1 VPRGRVVVV
10 GGGLAGIAAALTLA
24 EAGAQ
29 VTVLEAR
36 PWLGG
41 ATWSFGRRGL
51 VIDNGQHVFPRCFSA
66 YYDLLTRLGT
76 AELVPVQDR
85 LDLTVLT
92 PDGRVRLRR
101 SSWPAPLHLARILAR
116 YRPLSVPE
124 RMRVLQ
130 AALAMWLTDLT
141 ADGQPDGSIAEW
153 LSRHGQSESTR
164 GRLWDTFLV
173 PLLNCDSEKADVGS
187 AAGLLNALL
196 FSGHDH
202 ADLGLPAVPLRDL
215 HSGPA
220 ARLLTEL
227 GADIRTGAPATS
239 VQREAG
245 GGFVVQV
252 RQSPAA
258 DLADQLPLGLE
269 IHEEYQSAAV
279 VLAVPPS
286 VAASLVPGELG
297 ADAERWGSLAPA
309 PAISLHVMYDTR
321 VTRLPFAATVGSPLR
336 WIADKTAAA
345 GLHAGQYLAAT
356 VPAAGR
362 YVDMPVADLR
372 AQFLPEF
379 ERLFPAAAAAGVEDF
394 FVTRERA
401 ATFWPAPGSRALRP
415 DQSTSVRGLALAGAW
430 TSTGWPDTVEGAVR
444 SGLLAAAEV
453 LRVLDGTGRARRP
466 EARPRPVSGQPVS
479 GPPVSQAPGPAPA
492 AAAAAG
498 STSRS

>member
-1 VPRGRVVVV
+1 VASDRVIVV

-51 VIDNGQHVFPRCFSA
+51 VIDNGQHVFPRCFTA
-66 YYDLLTRLGT
+66 YRDLLTRLGT
-76 AELVPVQDR
+76 ADLVPVQDR
-85 LDLTVLT
+85 LDVTVLT

-101 SSWPAPLHLARILAR
+101 SGWPAPVHLAWVLAR

-124 RMRVLQ
+124 RISVLQ
-130 AALAMWLTDLT
+130 AALSMWLTDLT
-141 ADGQPDGSIAEW
+141 AEGQPGGSIGDW
-153 LSRHGQSESTR
+153 LSRHGQSERTR
-164 GRLWDTFLV
+164 GRFWDTFLV
-173 PLLNCDSEKADVGS
+173 PLLNCDSEQADVGT

-196 FSGHDH
+196 FSGRDH

-215 HSGPA
+215 HAGPA
-220 ARLLTEL
+220 AGVLTEL
-227 GADIRTGAPATS
+227 GADIRTGVQATA
-239 VQREAG
+239 VQCEPG

-252 RQSPAA
+252 AQGQAA

-269 IHEEYQSAAV
+269 VHQEYQSAAV
-279 VLAVPPS
+279 VLAVPPW
-286 VAASLVPGELG
+286 VASSLVPSELA
-297 ADAERWGSLAPA
+297 ADAAAWGSLTPS
-309 PAISLHVMYDTR
+309 PSISLHVMYDTR

-336 WIADKTAAA
+336 WIADKTRAA

-356 VPAAGR
+356 LPTAAG
-362 YVDMPVADLR
+362 YVDMPVAALR
-372 AQFLPEF
+372 DQFLPEF

-401 ATFWPAPGSRALRP
+401 ATFCPAPGSRVLRP
-415 DQSTSVRGLALAGAW
+415 EQTTRVRGLVLAGAW

-444 SGLLAAAEV
+444 SGLLAAAGA
-453 LRVLDGTGRARRP
+453 LRVLGAAGRVRRPRIDAEVRPRALGPEPGRAP
-466 EARPRPVSGQPVS
+466 Q
-479 GPPVSQAPGPAPA
+479 PAPA
-492 AAAAAG
+492 GAAA